1 MQALFGKSITA
12 LKADRNL
19 TKDDTL
25 RDFLPAE
32 WLELLSNAEE
42 SIALLLEA
50 DIPPKQA
57 IESAA
62 KTVGKRNAAKLL
74 SRSDPCPALPSA

>member
-12 LKADRNL
+12 LKVDRNL

-25 RDFLPAE
+25 RDFLSAE
-32 WLELLSNAEE
+32 SLELLSQAEE

-57 IESAA
+57 IESAV
-62 KTVGKRNAAKLL
+62 KSVGKRNSTNLL
-74 SRSDPCPALPSA
+74 ACSDPRPALPSA